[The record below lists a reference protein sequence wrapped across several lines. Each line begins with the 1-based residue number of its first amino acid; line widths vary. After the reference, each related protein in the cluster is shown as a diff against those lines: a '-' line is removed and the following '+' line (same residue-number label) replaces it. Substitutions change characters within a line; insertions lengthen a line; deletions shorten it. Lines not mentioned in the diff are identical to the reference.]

1 MIWYSIPPA
10 LSRLLFFG
18 LLLTTA
24 AQVIALL
31 EAGELLRDKG
41 ALRSFRLFYGLLAVV
56 SALLVLEAITA
67 LASLEG
73 GLYIDLQGL
82 PRYAAILPGLCYL
95 CTSRQRTKIPG
106 QLQPQALTALMPLLY
121 LPPGRL
127 PGPWPLALTVFAA
140 AWMMGD
146 AAAALLSFW
155 DYSRK
160 EITRGA
166 LAQVIRRISLGIC
179 VANRRGWVV
188 EANPAFARAC
198 ARLGIAPFEHT
209 GELETALA
217 ALHNDG
223 RLKVKALEK
232 GRFLHRGSCVYFLQ
246 RSTFRAGGSTLTQ
259 LSLSDVTDI
268 ARAGAALE
276 QENEALTRNNSKLES
291 AIAAICL
298 EERVRER
305 ERLCRAAHDH
315 WSQQMAVAGLLIDSC
330 SAPGEG
336 SRGSSDAAV
345 AEILKALEEPAAAQ
359 RRPAAHNNLAHTLR
373 ELEEMYRRL
382 GVEINVAGA
391 ATFSSGEEEAL
402 GAVLREALAN
412 AVRHAYSRQIA
423 VTFFSGKPG
432 KGMVIRNDC
441 LDHSGESAEGRG
453 LHDMKTRLRQA
464 GGLLYYHKDKKFTLE
479 AIFPKITTEGG
490 STAVESYPD
499 RGSEPA
505 QQHPGPGA
513 GAKPG
518 DRDRCNFR

>member
-1 MIWYSIPPA
+1 MIWYSIPAA

-24 AQVIALL
+24 AQVIAFL
-31 EAGELLRDKG
+31 EAGELLRDRG

-95 CTSRQRTKIPG
+95 CTSRQRIKIPR
-106 QLQPQALTALMPLLY
+106 QLQPQALTALVPLFY
-121 LPPGRL
+121 LPPLGRL

-146 AAAALLSFW
+146 AAAALLSFL
-155 DYSRK
+155 DYSHK

-166 LAQVIRRISLGIC
+166 PAQVIRQISQGIC

-188 EANPAFARAC
+188 EANPAFAGAC

-209 GELETALA
+209 GELEAALA
-217 ALHNDG
+217 SLHNAG
-223 RLKVKALEK
+223 QLKVKELEK
-232 GRFLHRGSCVYFLQ
+232 GRALHRGSCVYFLQ
-246 RSTFRAGGSTLTQ
+246 RSTFKAGGSRLLQ

-268 ARAGAALE
+268 ARVSAELE
-276 QENEALTRNNSKLES
+276 QENEALARNNNQLEA
-291 AIAAICL
+291 AIAAAHI
-298 EERVRER
+298 EESVRER

-336 SRGSSDAAV
+336 SRGSSDAAI
-345 AEILKALEEPAAAQ
+345 AEILEALGEPAADR
-359 RRPAAHNNLAHTLR
+359 RRPEAPNNLAQILR
-373 ELEEMYRRL
+373 ELGEMYRRL
-382 GVEINVAGA
+382 GVDITTGGKAR
-391 ATFSSGEEEAL
+391 FSPGEEEAL

-412 AVRHAYSRQIA
+412 AVRHTYARQIA
-423 VTFFSGKPG
+423 VCFFEDDQG
-432 KGMVIRNDC
+432 KGMSIKNDC
-441 LDHSGESAEGRG
+441 LDDTKEIAEGRG
-453 LHDMKTRLRQA
+453 LHDMKARLRRE
-464 GGLLYYHKDKKFTLE
+464 GGLLHYHKGKMFTLE
-479 AIFPKITTEGG
+479 AIFPKVPTRGCPANENNH
-490 STAVESYPD
+490 D
-499 RGSEPA
+499 RGSDSA
-505 QQHPGPGA
+505 QQHSGPGA
-513 GAKPG
+513 GTKPG
-518 DRDRCNFR
+518 DRDRRNFL